1 MKTIAQQTQPHSLLA
16 KTRAKAERG
25 HAEAQLQLG
34 FVYAGSEVVPKDYV
48 EAAKWLRKAADQ
60 GDAEAQTGL
69 GTLYAYGDGVPKDE
83 TLAYQWLLLAGAQGS
98 AFAKRASTR
107 LEENLT
113 PEMRAEGQRLARE
126 FKPKI
131 AVAA

>member
-1 MKTIAQQTQPHSLLA
+1 MKTIAQQPQPQPPLA
-16 KTRAKAERG
+16 EIRAIAERG
-25 HAEAQLQLG
+25 HAEAQFELAL
-34 FVYAGSEVVPKDYV
+34 VYAGGEVVPRDYV
-48 EAAKWLRKAADQ
+48 VAAKWLRKAADQ